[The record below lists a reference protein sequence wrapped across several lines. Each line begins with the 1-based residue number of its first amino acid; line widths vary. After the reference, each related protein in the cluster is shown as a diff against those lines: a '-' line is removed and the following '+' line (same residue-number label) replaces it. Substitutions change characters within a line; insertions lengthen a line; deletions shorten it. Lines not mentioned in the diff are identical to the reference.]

1 MSAYFPYKRSALAL
15 FISSACMFPVAAE
28 TEIERTE
35 LAVEPSQMVQGGA
48 GLIQTPT
55 ARMRDEGAF
64 AASYT
69 DNGEYRFWSVSLQL
83 YDWMEA
89 TARYTDVRT
98 RLYSDVDSFSGDQT
112 LKDKG
117 LDVKFRLWKESY
129 YLPDISV
136 GFRDFGGTGFF
147 ESEYVNASK
156 SIGPFD
162 IHLGVGWGY
171 LGTASDFT
179 NPFCEFRESF
189 CERPTGFSGEGGKID
204 YDQFFKG
211 SAAIFGGIEYQ
222 TPWEP
227 LTLKLEFEGNDY
239 TQDRAGVL
247 EQDSRWNVGAV
258 YRLDNFDFSL
268 NYQRGNTV
276 GFGVTY
282 RFNMNTITQLKFD
295 KPPKSLMA
303 RRAPET
309 IDEVDKSRLYN
320 TLYRSGG
327 FALTDANI
335 TEKEATFYG
344 TQYAYRDQDEA
355 IERIGR
361 IAAAELPDSVETYHV
376 IDNSG
381 GLPMVDTQIDAEAF
395 IDAARYE
402 SLEADITQ
410 TYTRTAPSEEIIDA
424 YDASNI
430 EGLFYSADFFFTQ
443 SFGNPEDFYLYQTG
457 LILSGGYSVNNKLS
471 FISSMRVTLLDNF
484 DQFNFLVDNEE
495 TSVPRVRTRV
505 REYVTEN
512 PIGLDTA
519 FAHYQDSVGENLF
532 GQVYGG
538 YLETMFAGVGGELL
552 YRPVD
557 SHFAFGIDLNYVKQR
572 DPYSK
577 LATIDYEA
585 ITGHASVYY
594 RPPFLED
601 TQITASVGQ
610 FLAKDKGVNI
620 DFAKRFDSGIIVGA
634 YAAFTDVS
642 SEEYGEGS
650 FTKGFYISIPSDL
663 FLLQPSKGRGSFPW
677 VPIARDG
684 GQMLRRPVRLI
695 DTTEVRSPFFD

>member
-28 TEIERTE
+28 TESERTE

-309 IDEVDKSRLYN
+309 
-320 TLYRSGG
+320 
-327 FALTDANI
+327 
-335 TEKEATFYG
+335 
-344 TQYAYRDQDEA
+344 
-355 IERIGR
+355 
-361 IAAAELPDSVETYHV
+361 
-376 IDNSG
+376 
-381 GLPMVDTQIDAEAF
+381 
-395 IDAARYE
+395 
-402 SLEADITQ
+402 
-410 TYTRTAPSEEIIDA
+410 
-424 YDASNI
+424 
-430 EGLFYSADFFFTQ
+430 
-443 SFGNPEDFYLYQTG
+443 
-457 LILSGGYSVNNKLS
+457 
-471 FISSMRVTLLDNF
+471 
-484 DQFNFLVDNEE
+484 
-495 TSVPRVRTRV
+495 
-505 REYVTEN
+505 
-512 PIGLDTA
+512 
-519 FAHYQDSVGENLF
+519 
-532 GQVYGG
+532 
-538 YLETMFAGVGGELL
+538 
-552 YRPVD
+552 
-557 SHFAFGIDLNYVKQR
+557 
-572 DPYSK
+572 
-577 LATIDYEA
+577 
-585 ITGHASVYY
+585 
-594 RPPFLED
+594 
-601 TQITASVGQ
+601 
-610 FLAKDKGVNI
+610 
-620 DFAKRFDSGIIVGA
+620 
-634 YAAFTDVS
+634 
-642 SEEYGEGS
+642 
-650 FTKGFYISIPSDL
+650 
-663 FLLQPSKGRGSFPW
+663 
-677 VPIARDG
+677 
-684 GQMLRRPVRLI
+684 
-695 DTTEVRSPFFD
+695 